1 MEAIAVMEDSERAS
15 TGALGRL
22 GGEAAIGAESPS
34 PAASTLV
41 MERERER
48 RGEKSRRGEFDW
60 I

>member
-1 MEAIAVMEDSERAS
+1 MEDSERAS

>member
-15 TGALGRL
+15 TGALGIL

-41 MERERER
+41 MEREA
-48 RGEKSRRGEFDW
+48 GEMSRRGEFDW

>member
-1 MEAIAVMEDSERAS
+1 MEDSERAS

-41 MERERER
+41 MEREA
-48 RGEKSRRGEFDW
+48 GEMSRRGEFDW